1 MAQRWLYCSVCRPKT
16 SAGTVGPRTTP
27 RRRHLHDIRLYSRDQ
42 DRNSSLQYQDQT
54 ITSKSKPRK
63 WKHCLEAVSRR
74 GISSRLHITDRRYIN
89 TATEIW
95 FEVWLER
102 FWNTRKDGNSRFE
115 IWPNDLI
122 SNVSRLPVTDVGRA
136 SVDKQWM
143 FLALEGDKG
152 WEEEGGKGKG
162 KR

>member
-1 MAQRWLYCSVCRPKT
+1 M
-16 SAGTVGPRTTP
+16 
-27 RRRHLHDIRLYSRDQ
+27 
-42 DRNSSLQYQDQT
+42 
-54 ITSKSKPRK
+54 
-63 WKHCLEAVSRR
+63 
-74 GISSRLHITDRRYIN
+74 
-89 TATEIW
+89 
-95 FEVWLER
+95 
-102 FWNTRKDGNSRFE
+102 KDGNSRFE

-152 WEEEGGKGKG
+152 WEAEGGKGKG